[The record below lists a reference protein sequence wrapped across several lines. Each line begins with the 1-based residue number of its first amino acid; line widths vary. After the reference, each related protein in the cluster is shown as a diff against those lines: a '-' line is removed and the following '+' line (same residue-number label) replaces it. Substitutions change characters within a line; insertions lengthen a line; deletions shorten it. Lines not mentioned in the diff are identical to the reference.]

1 MPRIA
6 VSLLVRAGYA
16 RVSTPQQHLSR
27 QRSKHLAQN
36 GRRPWRNARR
46 LLDANRSNKKM
57 VPANPKLFSPQLFS
71 HNMFRCIFANILCLL
86 CNGHK
91 MISPTAQQ
99 QFDELTVTVVRLQI
113 LNRNMQKRK
122 AG

>member
-1 MPRIA
+1 
-6 VSLLVRAGYA
+6 
-16 RVSTPQQHLSR
+16 
-27 QRSKHLAQN
+27 
-36 GRRPWRNARR
+36 
-46 LLDANRSNKKM
+46 
-57 VPANPKLFSPQLFS
+57 
-71 HNMFRCIFANILCLL
+71 
-86 CNGHK
+86 